1 VFDSWPALWAKFSE
15 LGIKVVQTGSMGRA
29 FDEITEPMQSFIAQ
43 QHMFFV
49 ATAPLADVG
58 RVNMSPKGYDSFR
71 LVDNRTV
78 AYLDLT
84 GSGAETIA
92 HLRENGRI
100 TFMFCAFDGKPNIV
114 RFYGR
119 GRVVRAG
126 DSDWSDLLDLFAG
139 SDVLDGAVRSIVL
152 AQIDR
157 TSTSCGYSVPFMEF
171 DGERRRL
178 LEWADGKSNNDLNAY
193 WADKNAESI
202 DGLPALD

>member
-1 VFDSWPALWAKFSE
+1 
-15 LGIKVVQTGSMGRA
+15 
-29 FDEITEPMQSFIAQ
+29 MQNFIAQ

-58 RVNMSPKGYDSFR
+58 RVNMSPKGYDSLR
-71 LVDNRTV
+71 LIDSRTV
-78 AYLDLT
+78 AYVDLT

-114 RFYGR
+114 RLYGR
-119 GRVVRAG
+119 GRVVRAE
-126 DSDWSDLLDLFAG
+126 DSEWPELLDLFAG
-139 SDVLDGAVRSIVL
+139 SDVLDGAVRCIVL
-152 AQIDR
+152 SQIDR
-157 TSTSCGYSVPFMEF
+157 TSTSCGYSVPFMKF

-178 LEWADGKSNNDLNAY
+178 LEWADGKTDDDLDAY

>member
-1 VFDSWPALWAKFSE
+1 
-15 LGIKVVQTGSMGRA
+15 MGRA
-29 FDEITEPMQSFIAQ
+29 FDEITEPMQSFIAR

-49 ATAPLADVG
+49 ATAPLAEAG
-58 RVNMSPKGYDSFR
+58 HVNLSPKGYDSFR
-71 LVDNRTV
+71 LVDSRTV

-114 RFYGR
+114 RLYGR

-126 DSDWSDLLDLFAG
+126 ASEWPDLLDLFAG
-139 SDVLDGAVRSIVL
+139 SDVLEGAVRAIVL

-157 TSTSCGYSVPFMEF
+157 TSMSCGYSVPFMEF

-178 LEWADGKSNNDLNAY
+178 LEWAGDKSDDDLDAY
-193 WADKNAESI
+193 WTAKNSESI